1 MPLGNREV
9 STALARQ
16 NSFIV
21 TRAFGSVAPR
31 WLVLAFFVRTPKK
44 EGLVNRMPIRRTL
57 LRLTTAFALLAVALP
72 VWADLVLTLPNDFIE
87 RFKNRATITTDFEIS
102 FAHDKPK
109 KPSPSKPSN
118 DGDIHISGVPAELK
132 MPAVAELMNAASQPK
147 ALAHANAKKG
157 TGQPVRIIG
166 VWRFW
171 PEHGGDD
178 EFFPGM
184 AIEIPHTNPDHI
196 FEIHPTTEIGGIETR
211 TSFFPIPGYR
221 PREATDAFH
230 RYENIRARIFPGT
243 TSTKIRMGSVGFNYV
258 QFRIQLREDPTHEL
272 EDGLTVFADV
282 KEIDGET
289 LQRKRRMVF
298 VKDTRPEKAVRTLK
312 KGECMLV
319 LGMPRLNLSLV
330 AFRASHGA
338 TDPDVL
344 QWNLPYEMVIVGDYK
359 DNRCE
364 P

>member
-1 MPLGNREV
+1 MIL
-9 STALARQ
+9 S
-16 NSFIV
+16 
-21 TRAFGSVAPR
+21 
-31 WLVLAFFVRTPKK
+31 
-44 EGLVNRMPIRRTL
+44 PIRLRRAL
-57 LRLTTAFALLAVALP
+57 LRLTTALALLAIALP
-72 VWADLVLTLPNDFIE
+72 VYADLVLTLPNDFIE
-87 RFKNRATITTDFEIS
+87 KYKNRATITTDFVIF

-109 KPSPSKPSN
+109 TPSPSKPSN

-132 MPAVAELMNAASQPK
+132 MQAVAELMNAASQPK
-147 ALAHANAKKG
+147 ALAHANKKKG
-157 TGQPVRIIG
+157 TGEAVRIIG

-178 EFFPGM
+178 AFFPGM
-184 AIEIPHTNPDHI
+184 DVDIPHTNPDHI

-221 PREATDAFH
+221 PKDATDAFQ
-230 RYENIRARIFPGT
+230 RYENIRARIFPGQ
-243 TSTKIRMGSVGFNYV
+243 TSTKIRMGSVGYNYV
-258 QFRIQLREDPTHEL
+258 KFRIRLREDPTHEL
-272 EDGLTVFADV
+272 EDGITVFADV
-282 KEIDGET
+282 KETDGET

-298 VKDTRPEKAVRTLK
+298 VKDTRPEKAVRILK

-330 AFRASHGA
+330 SWRAEHSA

-344 QWNLPYEMVIVGDYK
+344 AWNLPYEMVIVGDYK